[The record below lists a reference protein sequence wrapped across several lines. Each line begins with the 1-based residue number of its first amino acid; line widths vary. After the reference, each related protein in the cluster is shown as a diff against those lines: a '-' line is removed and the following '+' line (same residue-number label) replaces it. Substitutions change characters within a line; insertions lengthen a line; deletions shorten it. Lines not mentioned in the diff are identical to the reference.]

1 MFGNLHG
8 VKWTAP
14 ADTLPLLLSGSY
26 WLIMVA
32 WKPKYIRESRR
43 SAVLDLVAE
52 CDERSGNSEVLAAS
66 KFGDCLNSED
76 LAEHLIVPFHEA
88 RQRGRRRR

>member
-1 MFGNLHG
+1 
-8 VKWTAP
+8 
-14 ADTLPLLLSGSY
+14 
-26 WLIMVA
+26 MVA

-52 CDERSGNSEVLAAS
+52 CDECSGNSEVLAAS